1 MALDPSVTWDFFD
14 ARVQSVDHI
23 ATIIIFNTWWG
34 SWSWQGSV
42 HQDCKSGDSAWLQG
56 GFTEAGVEEPVR
68 GQVGPCCQ
76 RASLLWEEHQRR
88 ALKVVSGSV
97 RPEEV
102 GLLSHEPA
110 SHVRR
115 LLLVRVRVLHH
126 PVLADE
132 ALAAHVAGEGL
143 LAGVQAHVAAQV
155 RLVVELL
162 GAHLALV
169 RLVPGVLGHV
179 LLKQNKRWK
188 LSWHFIYGWWQ
199 WWREGLIDVLA
210 KN

>member
-1 MALDPSVTWDFFD
+1 MRGFNLSIISPRSSSSTRDEEVDLGRDRFTRT
-14 ARVQSVDHI
+14 ARVGIVR
-23 ATIIIFNTWWG
+23 G
-34 SWSWQGSV
+34 
-42 HQDCKSGDSAWLQG
+42 CR
-56 GFTEAGVEEPVR
+56 EASRNQQWVGVEEPVR

-88 ALKVVSGSV
+88 ALEVVR

-179 LLKQNKRWK
+179 LLKQNKRWE

-199 WWREGLIDVLA
+199 WWREGLIDLLA
-210 KN
+210 KD

>member
-1 MALDPSVTWDFFD
+1 MRGFNLSIISPRSSSSTRDEEVDLGRDRFTRT
-14 ARVQSVDHI
+14 ARVGIVR
-23 ATIIIFNTWWG
+23 G
-34 SWSWQGSV
+34 
-42 HQDCKSGDSAWLQG
+42 CR
-56 GFTEAGVEEPVR
+56 EASQNQQWVGVEEPVR

-88 ALKVVSGSV
+88 ALEVVR

-162 GAHLALV
+162 RAHLALV

-179 LLKQNKRWK
+179 LLKQNKK
-188 LSWHFIYGWWQ
+188 LELCETKLDDDNDGE
-199 WWREGLIDVLA
+199 RGAD
-210 KN
+210 

>member
-1 MALDPSVTWDFFD
+1 MRGFNLSIISPRSSSSTRDEEVDIGREDRFTRT
-14 ARVQSVDHI
+14 ARVGKCVVAGRLH
-23 ATIIIFNTWWG
+23 
-34 SWSWQGSV
+34 
-42 HQDCKSGDSAWLQG
+42 
-56 GFTEAGVEEPVR
+56 GVEEPVQ

-76 RASLLWEEHQRR
+76 RTSLLWEEEHQRR
-88 ALKVVSGSV
+88 ALEVVT

-132 ALAAHVAGEGL
+132 ALAAHVAGERL
-143 LAGVQAHVAAQV
+143 LAGVQAHVAPQV

-162 GAHLALV
+162 RAHLALV
-169 RLVPGVLGHV
+169 RLVPGVLRHV
-179 LLKQNKRWK
+179 LLKQNKR
-188 LSWHFIYGWWQ
+188 L
-199 WWREGLIDVLA
+199 EL
-210 KN
+210 